1 MRAEL
6 ERACL
11 RYRLGAPARPLSG
24 RSGDRIGRGTGASL
38 EFMDFRD
45 YVPGDDLRHVD
56 WRSYARTEQYKV
68 RLFREEVSPAAEI
81 VADLSASM
89 AVTSGKERALRDL
102 VEAFALWIVRGGG
115 QPRRHAAGGGRFDDA
130 ESAPIAASADSPAAA
145 SAFASAAAAAPAAG
159 PLSLLPSEPLR
170 PRSVRVLIS
179 DFLVEHDCAPDLRR
193 LASGAAELVVVQL
206 LDPWELEPQL
216 EGATTLVDC
225 EGRGRLD
232 VDAGARTI
240 SAYRERLGRL
250 CAGVEGAARGAG
262 AAYVRVTAAAPERMF
277 ADALLPQ
284 GIVEPAA

>member
-11 RYRLGAPARPLSG
+11 RYRLGSPARPLAG

-81 VADLSASM
+81 VADVSASM
-89 AVTSGKERALRDL
+89 AVTPGKERALRDL
-102 VEAFALWIVRGGG
+102 VEAFALWIARGGG
-115 QPRRHAAGGGRFDDA
+115 QPRRLAAGGGRFEDA
-130 ESAPIAASADSPAAA
+130 ERVPIGGGTAAA
-145 SAFASAAAAAPAAG
+145 S
-159 PLSLLPSEPLR
+159 LLPQEPLR

-179 DFLVEHDCAPDLRR
+179 DFLVAQDCGPDIRR
-193 LASGAAELVVVQL
+193 LMSGAAELGVVQL
-206 LDPWELEPQL
+206 LDPWELEPRL
-216 EGATTLVDC
+216 DGPTALLDC
-225 EGRGRLD
+225 EDGARLD
-232 VDAGARTI
+232 VDTAPRTL
-240 SAYRERLGRL
+240 SGYRERLARL
-250 CAGVEGAARGAG
+250 CSGVELAARGAG
-262 AAYVRVTAAAPERMF
+262 AAYVRVPAAAPERMF
-277 ADALLPQ
+277 ADHLLPH